1 MRPAIGMFGILG
13 LRTPMRRPNKRTD
26 TMMLSTK
33 FALTLALILAAIMA
47 VAGVNRYK
55 SPANASALPFAVIA
69 TIAMRNL
76 LLHAQPD
83 NAQTENQENR
93 GEQAR
98 KNRRD
103 RYVHVSCL
111 PALNA
116 VQSCLS
122 GGRVSAMDVR
132 SLILSVHTDSLG

>member
-55 SPANASALPFAVIA
+55 SPANASALPFAVMPGIETPVHATKSDRLNVRPEIRKIA
-69 TIAMRNL
+69 GVTVVL
-76 LLHAQPD
+76 
-83 NAQTENQENR
+83 
-93 GEQAR
+93 
-98 KNRRD
+98 RD
-103 RYVHVSCL
+103 F
-111 PALNA
+111 
-116 VQSCLS
+116 
-122 GGRVSAMDVR
+122 
-132 SLILSVHTDSLG
+132 DSIIR